1 MVAGGHPVGAPPAT
15 TVVDVASAVLA
26 AGEAAPGAVQRPGTW
41 DRPVGAPSGSM
52 RLNTHPPSRVSMTAL
67 HDPKDEVLVRR
78 ARTGDERAF
87 GQLVERYMKSAYAV
101 ALSVTGRHEDAEDAA
116 QESFLVALQR
126 LDECRNPERF
136 AGWLLTIVR
145 NRSRNL
151 VRRES
156 LRAADPL
163 PPAATGKGPTP
174 DRDTERNQRQGRLRA
189 ALGTRR
195 PVQREIV
202 LLHDLE
208 GWKHREIAE
217 RLDIPSGTVRSHLHF
232 ARKALRGL
240 LDDAKETSDT

>member
-1 MVAGGHPVGAPPAT
+1 M
-15 TVVDVASAVLA
+15 S
-26 AGEAAPGAVQRPGTW
+26 
-41 DRPVGAPSGSM
+41 
-52 RLNTHPPSRVSMTAL
+52 AL
-67 HDPKDEVLVRR
+67 HEPSDETLVRR
-78 ARTGDERAF
+78 ARVGDDRAY
-87 GQLVERYMKSAYAV
+87 GALVTRYMKSAYAV

-156 LRAADPL
+156 LRAAEAL
-163 PPAATGKGPTP
+163 PPGVSGGGPTP
-174 DRDTERNQRQGRLRA
+174 ERATEQSMLRERLEA
-189 ALGTRR
+189 AVATL
-195 PVQREIV
+195 PSIQREIV

-232 ARKALRGL
+232 ARKALRIALGEEL
-240 LDDAKETSDT
+240 ETTER